1 VAELVRRA
9 SLSARRA
16 AEHGVALVR
25 WDGDQGA
32 LTAADLEL
40 LADLRQAPARGQ
52 FTLAYQP
59 QVSAQTGA
67 VEAVEALLRWEHPVH
82 GPVSPGQFI
91 PLAER
96 TGVIDELT
104 GWVLGE
110 ALDAQVRWRGD
121 GLDLP
126 VSVNLSAKSLA
137 SADLPGQILAEL
149 SARQL
154 PHSCL
159 TVEVTET
166 AVADPDQALAVLR
179 PLHQQGVRIS
189 IDDFGTGFTSL
200 ALLPTLPLDEL
211 KVDQSFVL
219 RSASSPA
226 DEAIVR
232 TVGELAHR
240 LGLQVV
246 AEGVETAE
254 TAVLLRAMGI
264 DLLQGYHFARP
275 MPEADLVRFVTQAD
289 PVPSRVPTT
298 MVTPTAGRPRTVV

>member
-1 VAELVRRA
+1 
-9 SLSARRA
+9 
-16 AEHGVALVR
+16 
-25 WDGDQGA
+25 
-32 LTAADLEL
+32 
-40 LADLRQAPARGQ
+40 
-52 FTLAYQP
+52 
-59 QVSAQTGA
+59 
-67 VEAVEALLRWEHPVH
+67 
-82 GPVSPGQFI
+82 
-91 PLAER
+91 
-96 TGVIDELT
+96 
-104 GWVLGE
+104 
-110 ALDAQVRWRGD
+110 
-121 GLDLP
+121 
-126 VSVNLSAKSLA
+126 
-137 SADLPGQILAEL
+137 
-149 SARQL
+149 
-154 PHSCL
+154 
-159 TVEVTET
+159 VTET